1 MSGLCDGRRRGRSSF
16 RQQPSA
22 PRRHACRRDQ
32 PQRARD
38 DPLIRKR
45 STVVG
50 HPHRPIHL
58 HMGRP
63 DMGRHLIEVPV
74 VRHRP
79 VTAQAPCGLAA
90 QAPVPLAA
98 RRTGPVQISGL
109 RRLMC
114 RQPGSQQAHTPS
126 CHPAPDSQAQ
136 WALLIDPVIALIVRA
151 HSITSSARRT
161 ELLVR
166 PTPAWDRIA
175 RWHQCFQAQPPF
187 QELHMLT
194 EPPTGNT
201 EAEFVRDAIMEP
213 DDCVGNQR
221 GSVRSGR
228 SATTVGAESER
239 RTSASLA

>member
-1 MSGLCDGRRRGRSSF
+1 MSGLCDGRRRGWSSF

-126 CHPAPDSQAQ
+126 CRPAPDSQTQ
-136 WALLIDPVIALIVRA
+136 WALLIDPVIALIGHE
-151 HSITSSARRT
+151 HSTTSSARHDGWRNLCRWSLKQRQAMATT
-161 ELLVR
+161 EEDCAQTNC
-166 PTPAWDRIA
+166 PT
-175 RWHQCFQAQPPF
+175 HGH
-187 QELHMLT
+187 L
-194 EPPTGNT
+194 
-201 EAEFVRDAIMEP
+201 
-213 DDCVGNQR
+213 
-221 GSVRSGR
+221 
-228 SATTVGAESER
+228 SATCACAYKLGER
-239 RTSASLA
+239 